1 MYPTSARA
9 FQTTKSRSPPAP
21 QRRTRIRRQLP
32 TSDAGA
38 TRETDGDDDGETRV
52 ARWEKIPDECRR
64 KRETKNPPK
73 RDDDDDDDDD
83 ADDE

>member
-1 MYPTSARA
+1 MHFKP
-9 FQTTKSRSPPAP
+9 TKSRVP
-21 QRRTRIRRQLP
+21 QRRTRAHGQPRR
-32 TSDAGA
+32 DAGA

-64 KRETKNPPK
+64 KRETKNPPR